1 MDLLTFTR
9 NAQMYLVSKKHTKFT
24 SVGAFLSGAEF
35 ASWIEIVWLSNDSI
49 TESEQPDNSSCE
61 TTSVHH

>member
-1 MDLLTFTR
+1 
-9 NAQMYLVSKKHTKFT
+9 MYLVSKKHTKFT